1 MYSLIN
7 SVNDSLTVT
16 NTKLNP
22 HKAQLS
28 FDVSSVKVLFECAN
42 IFYKSLNMLLRR
54 KEIASGGAGVER
66 ARATGS
72 AVARVFN
79 RPLSLINKKQLSKTL
94 KISRTHPRSVQ
105 RELHLSNCSSSS
117 VNPRVR
123 LARAWANPPQHK
135 LISDQWRVEK
145 LKGSIVSLPFV
156 PHVPLFPA
164 AECRARVGSDPL
176 PGALRDVTA
185 APAGG
190 MFTTAECAREI
201 NIG

>member
-1 MYSLIN
+1 MNALLICSPSCWIFKNPKRPESGFRFCVLSAFLRLKCIMWLYSLIN

-123 LARAWANPPQHK
+123 LARA
-135 LISDQWRVEK
+135 
-145 LKGSIVSLPFV
+145 
-156 PHVPLFPA
+156 
-164 AECRARVGSDPL
+164 
-176 PGALRDVTA
+176 
-185 APAGG
+185 
-190 MFTTAECAREI
+190 
-201 NIG
+201 